1 MEGRAMSDDLD
12 AVEEEP
18 EITVNKEAVEE
29 SVQDWKNR
37 LQALFQEVRAWALK
51 NGWRVDD
58 SGEVSMHEELM
69 QKFNVPATR
78 QPTLRLDGERGYAL
92 FKPKGLWVIGANG
105 RIDLYTSKGT
115 FIIVDLAER
124 DTSPRWTIFRASQNH
139 EGDLFSPEMIANL
152 V

>member
-1 MEGRAMSDDLD
+1 MSDDLD
-12 AVEEEP
+12 ATEESPQTSDTKELVEER
-18 EITVNKEAVEE
+18 
-29 SVQDWKNR
+29 VQDWKDR
-37 LQALFQEVRAWALK
+37 LYALFQEVRAWAVE

-58 SGEVSMHEELM
+58 SGTVGMHEELM
-69 QKFNVPATR
+69 QRFGVPATK
-78 QPTLRLDGERGYAL
+78 QPTLRLDGDQGYAL

-124 DTSPRWTIFRASQNH
+124 GAVPRWTIFRASQKRD
-139 EGDLFSPEMIANL
+139 GDLFAPEMIANL

>member
-1 MEGRAMSDDLD
+1 MSDDMD
-12 AVEEEP
+12 AMEQSPLTTVTKELVEER
-18 EITVNKEAVEE
+18 
-29 SVQDWKNR
+29 VQDWKKR
-37 LQALFQEVRAWALK
+37 LNALFDQIRNWAAA

-58 SGEVSMHEELM
+58 SGVVGMHEELM
-69 QKFNVPATR
+69 QQFDVPATE
-78 QPTLRLDGERGYAL
+78 QPTLRLDGDRGFAL

-124 DTSPRWTIFRASQNH
+124 GAAPRWTIFRASQRRD
-139 EGDLFSPEMIANL
+139 GDLFTPEMIASL